1 MGHLSEDIK
10 PSERMARLGSSGASG
25 PPPASPECSSNSH
38 KAPLETHAFA
48 RAGIRGGFQ
57 KTQNI
62 GIANSVS
69 FFQRTSFPPSTN
81 GHYVK
86 AVQNRSPEEAPSAK
100 PSLRLT
106 SQGAWGQATAS
117 AIQSPHIL
125 FFKYFISGRQ
135 SLGLRFDFVSING
148 FLIV

>member
-1 MGHLSEDIK
+1 MGTQHLGWRAYEGSGPGMGHLSEDIK

-38 KAPLETHAFA
+38 KAPLETHALA

-86 AVQNRSPEEAPSAK
+86 AVQNRSPEEAPSGSHPREPGDK
-100 PSLRLT
+100 PPLPQFNLLIS
-106 SQGAWGQATAS
+106 
-117 AIQSPHIL
+117 
-125 FFKYFISGRQ
+125 YFLNIS
-135 SLGLRFDFVSING
+135 
-148 FLIV
+148 FLAANP